1 MNSDILRAPLIK
13 SAALLAVV
21 SLLVYLTATSA
32 EGSLWS
38 SLGTL
43 LVGTFRVV
51 QLGLGLIVA
60 LFFCMAVLAGIFLGC
75 VAMVS
80 RDSAAR
86 MAEQLRRQVSDRLL
100 LVRSLVLGVPSPG
113 KRVAVV
119 PDPRLKAELLETMA
133 GALAAARDAQA
144 DAAEKIENVERR
156 LNRIEQD
163 RNLENLLEVQ
173 QGHVQNLAAQV
184 MQVRD
189 EMAALQGKVDE
200 LTRRLGDKQVESALI
215 DLSGRMDLLE
225 KNIFPLQEELS
236 GIREALTG
244 EGAAGKRAVR
254 AGKESA
260 RPRLFTHLENEKMR
274 TRVEKLV
281 TETLDRNM
289 SYDQVIDHLIAH
301 AKGKAAEIIAAHP
314 SLARD
319 YIRYRRNN
327 G

>member
-43 LVGTFRVV
+43 LVGTFRAV

-60 LFFCMAVLAGIFLGC
+60 LLFCMAVLAGIFLGC

-80 RDSAAR
+80 RESAAR
-86 MAEQLRRQVSDRLL
+86 MTGQLRRQVSDRLL
-100 LVRSLVLGVPSPG
+100 FVRSLLIPVPSMG
-113 KRVAVV
+113 ERVAAV
-119 PDPRLKAELLETMA
+119 PDPRLQAALLEKVE
-133 GALAAARDAQA
+133 GALAAARDVQI

-163 RNLENLLEVQ
+163 RNLENRLEVQ
-173 QGHVQNLAAQV
+173 Q
-184 MQVRD
+184 VRE
-189 EMAALQGKVDE
+189 EMAALQGKVEE
-200 LTRRLGDKQVESALI
+200 LTRRYSEKQVESVVT
-215 DLSGRMDLLE
+215 DLSGRMDSLE
-225 KNIFPLQEELS
+225 KNIFPLQEELT

-244 EGAAGKRAVR
+244 ERAAGKRDVR
-254 AGKESA
+254 AAEEA
-260 RPRLFTHLENEKMR
+260 VRPRLFTHLEDTEMR

-289 SYDQVIDHLIAH
+289 SYDQVIEHLIAH
-301 AKGKAAEIIAAHP
+301 VKGKAAEIIAAHP
-314 SLARD
+314 SLVRD
-319 YIRYRRNN
+319 YIRYRRHT